1 MLGADTGNVCCC
13 LSKMKQTRHH
23 QHRHQVKKAKKKQM
37 AKKVS
42 IDEFISELDR
52 YAKQS
57 LADSKRFVTLSSAEV
72 EWTAKSLMR
81 DTLTNPD
88 VSYGKKG
95 HHPSVEGYAPAPDK
109 GTLLQSVTHS
119 VKVEGNEAIGEVG
132 SIIQNS
138 NYPRFL
144 EYGTSKM
151 KPRPWLSASLIK
163 CQSFMANLWKE
174 IFG

>member
-1 MLGADTGNVCCC
+1 M
-13 LSKMKQTRHH
+13 
-23 QHRHQVKKAKKKQM
+23 KKAKKKQM
-37 AKKVS
+37 AKAIS
-42 IDEFISELDR
+42 IDEFQRELER
-52 YAKQS
+52 YSKQA

-72 EWTAKSLMR
+72 ERTAKTLMR
-81 DTLTNPD
+81 DTATNPA

-109 GTLLQSVTHS
+109 GTLLQSITHS
-119 VKVEGNEAIGEVG
+119 VKVEGNEAVGEVG

-163 CQSFMANLWKE
+163 CQSFMAGLFRE

>member
-1 MLGADTGNVCCC
+1 
-13 LSKMKQTRHH
+13 
-23 QHRHQVKKAKKKQM
+23 M
-37 AKKVS
+37 AKA
-42 IDEFISELDR
+42 ISLEQFQRELER
-52 YAKQS
+52 YSKQA

-72 EWTAKSLMR
+72 ERTAKTIMR
-81 DTLTNPD
+81 DTITNPD
-88 VSYGKKG
+88 VSYGRKG
-95 HHPSVEGYAPAPDK
+95 HHPSVEGNPPAVDK
-109 GTLLQSVTHS
+109 GTLLQSITHS

-132 SIIQNS
+132 SIISNS
-138 NYPRFL
+138 DYPRFL